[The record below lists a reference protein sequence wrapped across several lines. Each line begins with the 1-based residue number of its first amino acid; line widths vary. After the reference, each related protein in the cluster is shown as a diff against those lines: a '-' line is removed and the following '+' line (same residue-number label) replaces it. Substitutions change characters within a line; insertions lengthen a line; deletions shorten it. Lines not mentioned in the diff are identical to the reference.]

1 MDLGAPE
8 LLVILLIVIV
18 LFGTSRVATLGKDLG
33 TAMREFRRG
42 FKDDP
47 QPAPAAAA
55 ATASSPST
63 DFSPSP
69 TVSDS
74 SNPDEQKTI

>member
-47 QPAPAAAA
+47 QPAT
-55 ATASSPST
+55 ATAPPESPEPSANPASSA
-63 DFSPSP
+63 
-69 TVSDS
+69 V
-74 SNPDEQKTI
+74 K